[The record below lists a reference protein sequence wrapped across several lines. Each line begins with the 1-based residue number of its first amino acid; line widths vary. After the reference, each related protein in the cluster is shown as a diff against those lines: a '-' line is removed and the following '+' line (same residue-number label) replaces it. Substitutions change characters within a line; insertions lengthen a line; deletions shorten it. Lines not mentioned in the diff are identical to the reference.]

1 MRVQLNLLDLLMLL
15 PTDITLLHHT
25 NPASITCWIMMMMM
39 MMVVMMTM
47 MATTIYSS
55 SQFSEG
61 ILYRHAPALLAPSAG
76 VPVYNM

>member
-25 NPASITCWIMMMMM
+25 NPASITCCIMMM

-55 SQFSEG
+55 SPFSEG
-61 ILYRHAPALLAPSAG
+61 ILYRHAPSLLAPSAG
-76 VPVYNM
+76 VPVYSM

>member
-1 MRVQLNLLDLLMLL
+1 MRMQLNLLDLLMLL

-25 NPASITCWIMMMMM
+25 NPASITCCIMMMM

-55 SQFSEG
+55 QFSEG
-61 ILYRHAPALLAPSAG
+61 ILYRHSPALLASSA
-76 VPVYNM
+76 VSVYSM